1 MPGDLPIY
9 SDSIF
14 RSADP
19 FPALANITG
28 DEIARVTERFDR
40 HVAFDGEPASGL
52 ADALGNIAAPDKES
66 LIALHGRLF
75 EGHPDAG
82 RMRQSAL
89 AAVFRGQDCPEPEY
103 IDQSLNNFV
112 AWFRTDGFGELH
124 PIQKTALALTR
135 VVDIWPFAI
144 GNRTT
149 AVVYAN
155 QFLTRSAIPPFFIL
169 PGEQREFD
177 EILAHAISMQTEGLV
192 RAIYKCIEREL
203 DRVRQP

>member
-19 FPALANITG
+19 FPALANITR

-40 HVAFDGEPASGL
+40 HLAFDKEPASGL
-52 ADALGNIAAPDKES
+52 ADALGKIAGPDKES
-66 LIALHGRLF
+66 LIALHRRLF
-75 EGHPDAG
+75 EGQPGAG
-82 RMRQSAL
+82 QFRKTAL

-103 IDQSLNNFV
+103 IGQSLDNFV
-112 AWFRTDGFGELH
+112 AWFGTDGFGELH
-124 PIQKTALALTR
+124 PIQQTALALTR
-135 VVDIWPFAI
+135 LIDIWPFAI
-144 GNRTT
+144 GNRT
-149 AVVYAN
+149 AGVVYAN
-155 QFLTRSAIPPFFIL
+155 QFLTRSGIPPFFIL